1 MRILFSF
8 CRCKLLDVVDATTT
22 QISHLVNKHQKLMM
36 WEASLKDFVISD
48 TVSLFKSYFT
58 SLL

>member
-1 MRILFSF
+1 
-8 CRCKLLDVVDATTT
+8 
-22 QISHLVNKHQKLMM
+22 MM

-58 SLL
+58 SLLWRWCGACRWIQTQGSL